1 MNLKKLI
8 PAAIILLLGIGAT
21 ILGALFKIQH
31 WPYGAMI
38 LTIGTLL
45 ELLAILIAIVVLIKM
60 MYSNKN

>member
-1 MNLKKLI
+1 MNLRKLI
-8 PAAIILLLGIGAT
+8 PAAIILLIGVGAT

-45 ELLAILIAIVVLIKM
+45 EMLAILIAIIALIKM
-60 MYSNKN
+60 YRQK

>member
-1 MNLKKLI
+1 MNLRKLI

-38 LTIGTLL
+38 LTFGTFL
-45 ELLAILIAIVVLIKM
+45 ELIAIIIAIYTLIKM
-60 MYSNKN
+60 YRSKS

>member
-1 MNLKKLI
+1 MNLRQLI

-38 LTIGTLL
+38 LTFGTFL
-45 ELLAILIAIVVLIKM
+45 EMIAILIAIIALIKM
-60 MYSNKN
+60 YRKK

>member
-1 MNLKKLI
+1 MNMRKLI

-45 ELLAILIAIVVLIKM
+45 ELLAIVIGIFTLIKI
-60 MYSNKN
+60 YRSKS